1 MGQGCVMKKLLV
13 IMLCLMAVNQPA
25 EAKLHINKPIRHT
38 VDVRAEMLNKL
49 AREKMHHAVRQ
60 AVRQAQKTPYVFS
73 GSTPRGWDC
82 SGMVRW
88 IYEQA
93 GVTLPH
99 SADEQAHLGDRVSQ
113 PKYGDIV
120 VFAYAGRKDFYH
132 AAIYLGQ
139 GLILNANREYGTTV
153 IEPITNFKQS
163 QIRFVR
169 VL

>member
-1 MGQGCVMKKLLV
+1 MKKLLV
-13 IMLCLMAVNQPA
+13 IALCLLAVNQPA
-25 EAKLHINKPIRHT
+25 QAHTNPTSKAVKQVEVKNQLVLANQRQEMRH
-38 VDVRAEMLNKL
+38 AI
-49 AREKMHHAVRQ
+49 RQ
-60 AVRQAQKTPYVFS
+60 AVKQTQKTPYVFS
-73 GSTPRGWDC
+73 GSTPAGWDC

-93 GVTLPH
+93 GITLPH
-99 SADEQAHLGDRVSQ
+99 SADEQAHLGTRVSQ

-120 VFAYAGRKDFYH
+120 VFAYAGRTDFYH

-153 IEPITNFKQS
+153 IEPLTNFARS